1 MKSLRVQSLKLRL
14 ILQMLVILL
23 PITALLAY
31 QAWADLRRS
40 QTVDLAFQLDAKAK
54 EVHDAYHRFVVGVS
68 DAVDT
73 GRISRPAM
81 ASLHATRERLDELSS
96 MKGDL
101 EENAFQLRGIRAMLE
116 PLIRALDTDASV
128 SHALVVS
135 ASIHGI
141 DRELEKLQASRDRAA
156 ASAIVSAIAAAQRQ
170 HSIVMAA
177 SLFTLAAA
185 AYFLYGMIKGVTQ
198 PLARAVATAQ
208 RVARGDLA
216 PQPAPDTGEDLDGLL
231 GSLAAMERSLL
242 EYRRQVEQRT
252 QELGEL
258 TVRAQGLAQDA
269 EAANRAKSQFLA
281 NMSHEIRTPMN
292 GILGMTELLL
302 GTRLDPRQRRYT
314 ETVYR
319 SGESLLDI
327 INDILDFSKIEAGK
341 FELDHADFELR
352 TVLED
357 AFELLAPRAHQKRLE
372 LICQID
378 NEVPEAI
385 VGDAGRLRQ
394 IVTNLVGNAVK
405 FTTHGEV
412 AMRVALAHGEAG
424 AELEF
429 SVRDTGI
436 GMDAATQSKLF
447 SAFTQANG
455 SMARRYG
462 GTGLGLAITRQLVEM
477 MGGSLSVDSAP
488 GVGSTF
494 RFRLPCKV
502 GRVAAQPMQR
512 VDVALLAGLHALVID
527 DNPTNATVVEAHLR
541 NWDMRVSLA
550 ADGQEGLEVLRAALA
565 AGDKIELV
573 LVDMKMPVMDGVAFA
588 EHLRDESVLA
598 PTRLV
603 MLTSVATDEDARRAR
618 AAGVDLYVAKPV
630 RQQELLRAIQ
640 HVTEAPAAAAGHTSM
655 LGARVLVA
663 EDNVVN
669 QEVIKAM
676 LESLGCKISLASSG
690 GDALNALCR
699 SEFDMVLMDCQMPGM
714 DGFEAVAHF
723 RSGGGGHFAFVNPPH
738 LPIVA
743 LTANALVGDAERC
756 LAAGFDDYVSK
767 PFTQRQIEALV
778 RKWALGEA
786 AEPAASRNTRPAD
799 LPYDTHVVLDPESV
813 QELQRIGAET
823 GGGWV
828 DKVLE
833 MYAGSAALLVST
845 IVAAI
850 DSNDADGAAMTAH
863 SLKSSSA
870 NVGALA
876 FSSLCES
883 IEQLAE
889 DRRLVEARRLV
900 DELQR
905 QHVLVDA
912 AIAELRN
919 S

>member
-1 MKSLRVQSLKLRL
+1 
-14 ILQMLVILL
+14 
-23 PITALLAY
+23 
-31 QAWADLRRS
+31 
-40 QTVDLAFQLDAKAK
+40 
-54 EVHDAYHRFVVGVS
+54 
-68 DAVDT
+68 
-73 GRISRPAM
+73 
-81 ASLHATRERLDELSS
+81 
-96 MKGDL
+96 
-101 EENAFQLRGIRAMLE
+101 
-116 PLIRALDTDASV
+116 
-128 SHALVVS
+128 
-135 ASIHGI
+135 
-141 DRELEKLQASRDRAA
+141 
-156 ASAIVSAIAAAQRQ
+156 
-170 HSIVMAA
+170 
-177 SLFTLAAA
+177 
-185 AYFLYGMIKGVTQ
+185 
-198 PLARAVATAQ
+198 
-208 RVARGDLA
+208 
-216 PQPAPDTGEDLDGLL
+216 
-231 GSLAAMERSLL
+231 
-242 EYRRQVEQRT
+242 
-252 QELGEL
+252 
-258 TVRAQGLAQDA
+258 
-269 EAANRAKSQFLA
+269 
-281 NMSHEIRTPMN
+281 MSHEIRTPMN

-341 FELDHADFELR
+341 FELDHVDFELR

-385 VGDAGRLRQ
+385 VGDPGRLRQ
-394 IVTNLVGNAVK
+394 IVTNLVGNAIK

-412 AMRVALAHGEAG
+412 AMRVALVHGEDG
-424 AELEF
+424 AEIEF

-436 GMDAATQSKLF
+436 GMDAATQAKLF
-447 SAFTQANG
+447 SPFTQANG

-477 MGGSLSVDSAP
+477 MGGGLAVDSQL

-494 RFRLPCKV
+494 RFRLPCRP
-502 GRVAAQPMQR
+502 GRVSAQPVQR
-512 VDVALLAGLHALVID
+512 VDVALLAGQRALVID

-541 NWDMRVSLA
+541 GWGMRVSLA
-550 ADGQEGLEVLRAALA
+550 AHGQEGLAALREAQA
-565 AGDKIELV
+565 AGDRIGLV

-588 EHLRDESVLA
+588 EHLRDEPALA
-598 PTRLV
+598 PARLV

-640 HVTEAPAAAAGHTSM
+640 HVAEAPVAAAGQSSM

-676 LESLGCKISLASSG
+676 LESLGCEISLASSG

-723 RSGGGGHFAFVNPPH
+723 RTGGGGHFAFVNAPQ

-786 AEPAASRNTRPAD
+786 AESSAIRNTRPAE
-799 LPYDTHVVLDPESV
+799 LPHETCPVLDPESV
-813 QELQRIGAET
+813 QELRRIGAET

-833 MYAGSAALLVST
+833 MYAGSATLLMST

-850 DSNDADGAAMTAH
+850 DSNDADGAAMAAH

-876 FSSLCES
+876 LSSLCET
-883 IEQLAE
+883 IEQLASE
-889 DRRLVEARRLV
+889 RRLVEARQWI

>member
-1 MKSLRVQSLKLRL
+1 MKSLHVQSLKLRL

-23 PITALLAY
+23 PVTALLAY
-31 QAWADLRRS
+31 QAWADLRRAE
-40 QTVDLAFQLDAKAK
+40 TVDLAFQLDAKAK
-54 EVHDAYHRFVVGVS
+54 DLHDEYHRFVLGVS

-73 GRISRPAM
+73 GRVSRPAM
-81 ASLHATRERLDELSS
+81 ASLHSARGKVDELAA
-96 MKGDL
+96 L
-101 EENAFQLRGIRAMLE
+101 EDTNQLHGITGMLD
-116 PLIRALDTDASV
+116 PLIRALDSDASV
-128 SHALVVS
+128 GHALAER
-135 ASIHGI
+135 ASINGI
-141 DRELEKLQASRDRAA
+141 DRELEQMQAGFDRSAE
-156 ASAIVSAIAAAQRQ
+156 SAILLSIAAARHQ
-170 HSIVMAA
+170 HTIVMAA

-185 AYFLYGMIKGVTQ
+185 VYFLYGMIKGVTQ

-216 PQPAPDTGEDLDGLL
+216 PQPVPDTSEDLDGLL

-252 QELGEL
+252 QELGDV
-258 TVRAQGLAQDA
+258 TARAQGLAQDA

-341 FELDHADFELR
+341 FELDHIDFELR

-385 VGDAGRLRQ
+385 VGDPGRLRQ
-394 IVTNLVGNAVK
+394 IVTNLVGNAIK

-412 AMRVALAHGEAG
+412 AMRVALVHGEDG
-424 AELEF
+424 ACIEF
-429 SVRDTGI
+429 RVRDTGI
-436 GMDAATQSKLF
+436 GMDAATQAKLF

-462 GTGLGLAITRQLVEM
+462 GTGLGLAISRQLVEM
-477 MGGSLSVDSAP
+477 MGGELSVDSKP
-488 GVGSTF
+488 GMGSTF

-502 GRVAAQPMQR
+502 GRVSAQPVQR

-541 NWDMRVSLA
+541 GWDMRVSLA
-550 ADGQEGLEVLRAALA
+550 ANGEEGLAVLRAALA
-565 AGDKIELV
+565 ADDKIELV

-588 EHLRDESVLA
+588 EHLRDEPVLA

-640 HVTEAPAAAAGHTSM
+640 HVAEAPTPAAGQASM

-676 LESLGCKISLASSG
+676 LESLGCEISLASSG

-699 SEFDMVLMDCQMPGM
+699 AEFDMVLMDCQMPGM

-723 RSGGGGHFAFVNPPH
+723 RTGGGGHFAFVNAPQ

-767 PFTQRQIEALV
+767 PFTQRQIESLV

-786 AEPAASRNTRPAD
+786 TESAVSRNTRPAE
-799 LPYDTHVVLDPESV
+799 LPHDTHVVLDPESV
-813 QELQRIGAET
+813 LELRRIGAET
-823 GGGWV
+823 DGGWV

-833 MYAGSAALLVST
+833 MYAGSATLLVST

-850 DSNDADGAAMTAH
+850 DSNDADGAAMAAH

-876 FSSLCES
+876 LSSLCET
-883 IEQLAE
+883 IELLAAE
-889 DRRLVEARRLV
+889 RRLVEARQWI

-905 QHVLVDA
+905 QHLLVDA
-912 AIAELRN
+912 AIGELRN